1 MPGTRC
7 NIGTPCA
14 RQMNMWNMMQL
25 TRDFLVGFIH
35 QDIIPNVVIVCGI
48 EVYNIDSL
56 VSVWQV

>member
-1 MPGTRC
+1 
-7 NIGTPCA
+7 
-14 RQMNMWNMMQL
+14 MWNMKEL
-25 TRDFLVGFIH
+25 ARDFLVGFIH